1 MLFSFI
7 SSELAYN
14 ISQKEKRDRDKCDQI
29 SDKSEDR
36 NTEDLWLHSGQAE
49 DTRREEQRYYTH
61 TYDEI
66 ANSGIDDAFKLLRRI
81 KLQVEP

>member
-1 MLFSFI
+1 MLFSFV
-7 SSELAYN
+7 SSNLADN

-36 NTEDLWLHSGQAE
+36 NAEDLWLHPGQAE
-49 DTRREEQRYYTH
+49 NTRREEQRYYTH

-66 ANSGIDDAFKLLRRI
+66 ANGGIDDAFKLLRRI